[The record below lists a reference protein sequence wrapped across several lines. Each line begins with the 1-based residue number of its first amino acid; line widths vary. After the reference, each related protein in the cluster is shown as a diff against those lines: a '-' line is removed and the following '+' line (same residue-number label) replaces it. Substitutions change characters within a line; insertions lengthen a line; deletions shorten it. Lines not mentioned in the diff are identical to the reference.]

1 MPDIEDL
8 NPDHLSVYRERA
20 AAATEQ
26 WHAMRSN
33 TDALQQELAAVRGT
47 ATSPDGYVSAVVNLQ
62 GLLQE
67 LDLDPRIYRYT
78 DSEALAASVK
88 NTVQKA
94 TEDATQ
100 RAQAAM
106 DARGPGHSLVGL
118 MRGEIPDFSGGDGA
132 SAAF

>member
-26 WHAMRSN
+26 WHALRSN
-33 TDALQQELAAVRGT
+33 TDALQQELAAMRGT

-67 LDLDPRIYRYT
+67 LDLDPRIYRQT
-78 DSEALAASVK
+78 DSEALAALVK

-94 TEDATQ
+94 AEDAAQ
-100 RAQAAM
+100 RAQAVM
-106 DARGPGHSLVGL
+106 DRLFPGQNLDAL
-118 MRGEIPDFSGGDGA
+118 ARGEIPSFPET
-132 SAAF
+132 

>member
-1 MPDIEDL
+1 MKLPDIEDL

-26 WHAMRSN
+26 WHALRSN
-33 TDALQQELAAVRGT
+33 TDALQQELAAMRGT

-67 LDLDPRIYRYT
+67 LDLDPRIYRQT
-78 DSEALAASVK
+78 DSEALAALVK

-94 TEDATQ
+94 AEDAAQ
-100 RAQAAM
+100 RAQAVM
-106 DARGPGHSLVGL
+106 DRLFPGQNLDAL
-118 MRGEIPDFSGGDGA
+118 ARGEIPSFPET
-132 SAAF
+132 